1 MSTGVAIGAFAGSL
15 IELVEILA
23 VALVVGR
30 VAGWRNAFIGT
41 GSAAALVL
49 VIALVVG
56 AGLAQIPVHWLELL
70 AGVTML
76 AFGQWWVRG
85 VVAYYAGR
93 LPPHKDEDVLI
104 QQQLAQSGGVGV
116 WNAVAIATAFK
127 SSLLESFEIALVVV
141 TLGAANNAWP
151 EAIGGATVAT
161 VGLLAVAFL
170 LRAPLN
176 QVPVK
181 PMKFIAA
188 MLLMGFGTYWL
199 GQGFDLAWPGG
210 SWAIVWLAALW
221 AVGMLLAI
229 RLLRRPST
237 PPLAAG

>member
-104 QQQLAQSGGVGV
+104 QQQLVQSGGVGV